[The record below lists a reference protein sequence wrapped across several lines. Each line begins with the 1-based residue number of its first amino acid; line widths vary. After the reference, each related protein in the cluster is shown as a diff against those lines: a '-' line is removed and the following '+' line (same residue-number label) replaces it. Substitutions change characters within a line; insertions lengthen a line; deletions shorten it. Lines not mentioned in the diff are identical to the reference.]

1 MFGWLIQF
9 EDGSYIMPRTKRKV
23 SEGRGEAVEVGA
35 KREDQKRGRE
45 SIDWVIELRIKREG
59 YQGTREVV
67 YRLIKTKSKRK
78 TKEAL
83 WEHIH

>member
-45 SIDWVIELRIKREG
+45 SVDWVIELRIKREG
-59 YQGTREVV
+59 TREVG

-83 WEHIH
+83 WERIH